1 MDFYGEYK
9 EKCFRKYNCINRLL
23 SQKMALLHFGF
34 EYIQKEREL

>member
-9 EKCFRKYNCINRLL
+9 EKCFKKYNHINRLL

-34 EYIQKEREL
+34 EYIQKEKE

>member
-9 EKCFRKYNCINRLL
+9 EKCFREYNCFNRLL

-34 EYIQKEREL
+34 ESIQKEKE